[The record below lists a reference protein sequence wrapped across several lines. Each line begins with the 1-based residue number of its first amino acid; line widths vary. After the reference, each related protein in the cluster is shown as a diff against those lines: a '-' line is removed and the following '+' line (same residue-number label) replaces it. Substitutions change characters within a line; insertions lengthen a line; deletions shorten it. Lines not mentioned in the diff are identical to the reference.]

1 MLSCPPEWDI
11 SAGPSVRVCGLAGLL
26 RSRGGTAGPLRP
38 PAATGRP
45 RTRPVQTVSAVRR
58 TASTASTTKAANQ
71 ARIVRYAVAGTDWL
85 LIRSVPIRVIW

>member
-1 MLSCPPEWDI
+1 MPARMGHIRWPFREVCAAWPACYG
-11 SAGPSVRVCGLAGLL
+11 AGAG
-26 RSRGGTAGPLRP
+26 RRGPCARP
-38 PAATGRP
+38 ATGRP

-71 ARIVRYAVAGTDWL
+71 ARIVMYAVAGTEWL

>member
-1 MLSCPPEWDI
+1 MPARMGHIRWPFAKCAAWPACYG
-11 SAGPSVRVCGLAGLL
+11 AGAG
-26 RSRGGTAGPLRP
+26 RRGPCARRP
-38 PAATGRP
+38 ATGRP

-71 ARIVRYAVAGTDWL
+71 ARIVMYAVAGTEWL